1 MIKVILAGLLLAGS
15 VFANDVN
22 TKGANEDY
30 KTTEAL
36 LKDMKKELPTIYPIY
51 SDYFSAKTC
60 SKDFAQ
66 NVSIKEI
73 REFASTELYGRL
85 MMLKN
90 DTKRISKASYS
101 ALISSYE
108 FMNCG
113 NIDKL
118 GTFVGAVSAMAVEM
132 DDMRN
137 KQ

>member
-36 LKDMKKELPTIYPIY
+36 LKNMKKELPTIYPIY
-51 SDYFSAKTC
+51 SDYFTAKTC
-60 SKDFAQ
+60 SKDFAKS
-66 NVSIKEI
+66 VSIKEI
-73 REFASTELYGRL
+73 REFASTELYGKL
-85 MMLKN
+85 FMLKN
-90 DTKRISKASYS
+90 DDRIISKASYS

-113 NIDKL
+113 NMEKL
-118 GTFVGAVSAMAVEM
+118 GSFVGSVSAMSVEM
-132 DDMRN
+132 EDMQN
-137 KQ
+137 K